1 MGAGFR
7 FLGGGIKQS
16 RAKEREIRLLP
27 AHEMGGA
34 ARHRSLLFIAIC
46 GLVCDAFTGDNAG
59 LATKG
64 EEEPVCIGTVS
75 LEKSVVGQFRL
86 GAHIR
91 GHVSDTTAYVAKIS
105 LRDMRNEFSMSLV
118 QHFSFDSLVDERMYV
133 DLGPNTLLDGLYRT
147 IIYVEDPQ
155 SDQADEALVAAS
167 DRNVVCCEHVQNVFN
182 VREQAPSSPRKSGVV
197 PKRLSDGTLALV
209 ASYPGYMWWFDQRVP
224 GALEL
229 YDLDTIYGDDY
240 HEKDKL
246 GSVAVAD
253 YAQQA
258 LKYCAALQGRPC
270 SSVLDAGAARCYL
283 SEAMGLLGADV
294 FSVEG
299 TTAGVHACR
308 SRVPA
313 DSVLQHDLR
322 KPLALPRRFDLVT
335 CTEVAEHIEP
345 PFAGTLVH
353 TLTSAADVIWF
364 SAEAPNWA
372 GGNNP
377 DHIHHSNEQPRE
389 FWDRLFAFNGF
400 RVMTLPGDN
409 MYRVYYRESTIAF
422 DPNALTLA
430 NCSIRM

>member
-1 MGAGFR
+1 MREAG
-7 FLGGGIKQS
+7 KQ
-16 RAKEREIRLLP
+16 
-27 AHEMGGA
+27 MGGVTS
-34 ARHRSLLFIAIC
+34 HRALLLIAIC
-46 GLVCDAFTGDNAG
+46 GLVSEALTCITGENAR
-59 LATKG
+59 LATNR
-64 EEEPVCIGTVS
+64 EELVCIGAIV
-75 LEKSVVGQFRL
+75 LEKSVVGQFQL
-86 GAHIR
+86 VANIKGDLSA
-91 GHVSDTTAYVAKIS
+91 TAYVAKIS
-105 LRDMRNEFSMSLV
+105 LRAMHNEFSISLV
-118 QHFSFDSLVDERMYV
+118 EHFSVDSLVDSCIHV
-133 DLGPNTLLDGLYRT
+133 DLGPNTLQDGAYRV
-147 IIYVEDPQ
+147 IVYLEDLQ
-155 SDQADEALVAAS
+155 SKQADEALLAAI
-167 DRNVVCCEHVQNVFN
+167 DTNVVCCEHVPNFFN
-182 VREQAPSSPRKSGVV
+182 IREQASSFPRKNGVV
-197 PKRLSDGTLALV
+197 PERLSDGTLGLV

-229 YDLDTIYGDDY
+229 YDLDTIYGDNY
-240 HEKDKL
+240 HEQDKL
-246 GSVAVAD
+246 DSVAVAD

-283 SEAMGLLGADV
+283 SAAMGLLGADV

-308 SRVPA
+308 SRVA
-313 DSVLQHDLR
+313 NDSVLQHDLR

-353 TLTSAADVIWF
+353 TLTSAADVVWF

-389 FWDRLFAFNGF
+389 FWDRLFAFSGF
-400 RVMTLPGDN
+400 RAMTLPADY
-409 MYRVYYRESTIAF
+409 MYHVYYRESTIAF
-422 DPNALTLA
+422 DPNSLTLA